1 MAKLISINKEDSNFQ
16 IKVSLCMNIRSKL
29 FHYLCY
35 GSWAAASGY
44 PRSHNTTQS
53 QMSPAAF
60 LWQIMI
66 KIPHLHSQLRP
77 GPGQRGI
84 ISWKN
89 SFYTEILRQIFW
101 HDLDLAPTWAEY
113 KIFWK
118 CKKSVLRIQGG
129 AILLN
134 PTLTQKLM
142 LLRLHADQACWHILS
157 YILSHLDTSYFL
169 ALCMIFHTHF
179 YLLKISP
186 ISDYN
191 SHLNHFTLARLV
203 FVSN

>member
-1 MAKLISINKEDSNFQ
+1 MATHG
-16 IKVSLCMNIRSKL
+16 V
-29 FHYLCY
+29 
-35 GSWAAASGY
+35 
-44 PRSHNTTQS
+44 TTQHS